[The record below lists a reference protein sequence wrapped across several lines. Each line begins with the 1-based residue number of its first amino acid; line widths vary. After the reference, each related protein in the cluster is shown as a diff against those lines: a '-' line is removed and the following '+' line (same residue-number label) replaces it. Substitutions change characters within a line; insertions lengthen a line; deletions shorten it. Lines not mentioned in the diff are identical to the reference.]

1 MKFGGSSVGDT
12 ERMKRVAKRIAD
24 KQDEGHRCVVVVSAM
39 GDTTDDL
46 IDTAKQ
52 LNGQPPAREMDM
64 LMTTGEQISV
74 ALLSIALHG
83 IGRNAVSYTGWQAGF
98 RTDETHG
105 RARINEIDPR
115 RVLASLE
122 REQIVIVAG
131 FQGMTVDGEI
141 TTLGRGGSDTTAVAL
156 AAAIQ
161 ADVCEIYTDV
171 DGIYSTDPRIV
182 KTARK
187 LKEISYDEMLELAN
201 LGAAV
206 LHPRAVE
213 YAKRHQVK
221 LVVRSSFNHNEGTV
235 VKEEANMEQGVVVS
249 GIAYDKNVARVSILG
264 VPDVPGVLAQV
275 FGKLAEEGVNV
286 DIIVQSGVQNEQAD
300 FSFTVSLDELDR
312 AKEVIKQIH
321 KTLPYREVTS
331 EDNLVKVSI
340 VGAGMVSHPGVAAQ
354 MFDVLSQEG
363 VSIKMVSTSEIKVS
377 CVIESGDLP
386 SIIQAL
392 HTAYNLDTTEQAFV
406 GVRERDVLKPF
417 GCGSSPFFALQ
428 TEFVAVFLRR
438 YAVIFLA
445 MSKLAN
451 GGTPETPYEI
461 ATAAVRKPEN
471 IEAMKIVM
479 EQKDTRMKN
488 YFQGPLTETMKSKN
502 ELLKKLVLQAYSKI
516 IYGQSP
522 IEEFDTMVANWKKS
536 GGDQI
541 TKEVND
547 WYISATKK

>member
-1 MKFGGSSVGDT
+1 MSLYVMKFGGSSVGDT

-39 GDTTDDL
+39 GDTTDEL
-46 IDTAKQ
+46 IDQAKK
-52 LNGQPPAREMDM
+52 LNGEPPAREMDM

-105 RARINEIDPR
+105 RARINEIVPR
-115 RVLASLE
+115 RVLESLE

-131 FQGMTVDGEI
+131 FQGMTLEGEI

-156 AAAIQ
+156 AAAIK

-235 VKEEANMEQGVVVS
+235 VKEEASMEQGVIVS
-249 GIAYDKNVARVSILG
+249 GIAYDKNVARISILG
-264 VPDVPGVLAQV
+264 VPDIPGVLAQV
-275 FGKLAEEGVNV
+275 FGKLAQEEIDV
-286 DIIVQSGVQNEQAD
+286 DIIVQSGVLNGKAD
-300 FSFTVSLDELDR
+300 FSFTVGLSDMER
-312 AKEVIKQIH
+312 AKEVIQQLH
-321 KTLPYREVTS
+321 VELPFREVTS
-331 EDNLVKVSI
+331 EDNLIKVSI

-354 MFDVLSQEG
+354 MFDVLSKEG

-377 CVIESGDLP
+377 CVIESGSLQN
-386 SIIQAL
+386 IIQAL
-392 HTAYNLDTTEQAFV
+392 HTAYNLDTAEQAFV
-406 GVRERDVLKPF
+406 GGPQD
-417 GCGSSPFFALQ
+417 
-428 TEFVAVFLRR
+428 RR
-438 YAVIFLA
+438 
-445 MSKLAN
+445 
-451 GGTPETPYEI
+451 
-461 ATAAVRKPEN
+461 
-471 IEAMKIVM
+471 
-479 EQKDTRMKN
+479 
-488 YFQGPLTETMKSKN
+488 
-502 ELLKKLVLQAYSKI
+502 
-516 IYGQSP
+516 
-522 IEEFDTMVANWKKS
+522 
-536 GGDQI
+536 
-541 TKEVND
+541 
-547 WYISATKK
+547 